1 MSGGPGLRSFRLV
14 LDLEHTQQGLVFLK
28 TIRTKLEVLLHQRQD
43 HLRILSSS
51 DRFRVLIKHMENF
64 ATIELPLLSEADLIE
79 QFTQNIFGSVHDPY
93 LQV

>member
-1 MSGGPGLRSFRLV
+1 
-14 LDLEHTQQGLVFLK
+14 
-28 TIRTKLEVLLHQRQD
+28 
-43 HLRILSSS
+43 
-51 DRFRVLIKHMENF
+51 MENF